1 MTPLSIRS
9 MHARRRPLALA
20 SVFLADLSWALLVA
34 TPVHAWARNVWGGR
48 PEGDAVLFAD
58 GARELMVW
66 LGQSGDTALP
76 VTARTTMVLLA
87 VGAVLMQLPLGALV
101 ASLAFGR
108 IVQTDDDGTVQIRSL
123 RLRSALQVGVTAF
136 LPLAVLLVVGAVA
149 SLIVLLLGGLAASGL
164 ESSLNEALGDAR
176 SFTVRA
182 VLFGAFAALAAVIGV
197 VVDLARAAVVR
208 EVGISAASGAA
219 SPAWNVVLR
228 GVRIALKT
236 SRAGLGRAVLA
247 WTGRAVVGLALVA
260 IGFVAAD
267 VLGGSGGLSLTLLFV
282 VHQAVILGRV
292 ALRASWM
299 ARALRLVAPVQ
310 DLAPGKD

>member
-9 MHARRRPLALA
+9 MHARKRPLALGF
-20 SVFLADLSWALLVA
+20 VFLAELGWALLVA
-34 TPVHAWARNVWGGR
+34 TPVHAWARNVWTGR
-48 PEGDAVLFAD
+48 PDGDAVLFAD

-123 RLRSALQVGVTAF
+123 RLRSALQVGVSAF
-136 LPLAVLLVVGAVA
+136 LPLAALLVLGAVA

-164 ESSLNEALGDAR
+164 ESSLNDALGDAR

-182 VLFGAFAALAAVIGV
+182 VLFGVFAVLAAVIGV

-208 EVGISAASGAA
+208 DAGISASSGAA

-247 WTGRAVVGLALVA
+247 WTARAVVGIALVA

-267 VLGGSGGLSLTLLFV
+267 VLGGRGGLSLTLLFV
-282 VHQAVILGRV
+282 VHQAVVLGRV

-310 DLAPGKD
+310 DLAPGND